1 MTHCHMLLCYKWI
14 ISCPTI
20 YFFIQQIQSLL
31 QFQFL
36 DISLST
42 IFPEYCIIA
51 LNLIPWIGTFRRKR
65 ELFQWIKI
73 MVHMPCWWYFL
84 AIFLFRYNIAS
95 LHPSLVLF
103 ESHAVNWYFSEG
115 KKTGSTKTM
124 YCGISW
130 MAADCLVPPY
140 YIRRP
145 KSWHVSYF
153 GDLNIWY
160 AQSPCL
166 YHSTSSWPT
175 AQWDDILVFLC
186 RTLLHHNVTHR
197 SKS

>member
-1 MTHCHMLLCYKWI
+1 MSNYLFLYPTNSISYNLSSWI
-14 ISCPTI
+14 
-20 YFFIQQIQSLL
+20 
-31 QFQFL
+31 
-36 DISLST
+36 ISLST